1 MPPLCL
7 PSPVAAHSGAPD
19 SVGCLVPLSH
29 CWSHLPAMSLHDHFL
44 RLFTSCLFGAPRA
57 QAGPR
62 PRLVRTYRPCGPGP
76 IWVLGTTRWLRLGLP
91 PAYISLSSLTEQ
103 HLLVVRPAPG
113 SRTPFFSLSNTAN
126 KIHET
131 CYH

>member
-62 PRLVRTYRPCGPGP
+62 PRLVRTFGPVAQVPYGF
-76 IWVLGTTRWLRLGLP
+76 WGQHDGYALACLLH
-91 PAYISLSSLTEQ
+91 ISRCP
-103 HLLVVRPAPG
+103 H
-113 SRTPFFSLSNTAN
+113 
-126 KIHET
+126 
-131 CYH
+131 